1 LISLLLLLP
10 LRGLGYLCRGIQSL
24 HASSFMTLA
33 LSCSAASDLRKRIAS
48 LWSPADG
55 PCNARHGMQE

>member
-1 LISLLLLLP
+1 
-10 LRGLGYLCRGIQSL
+10 
-24 HASSFMTLA
+24 
-33 LSCSAASDLRKRIAS
+33 LRKRIAS